1 MRTFT
6 VAYNSFIYR
15 ISSPIAVDYC
25 PCGLSTVREASHSLV
40 CKTAVAD
47 EARFCGSTD
56 ETEERAGAV
65 TKPLSRP
72 NRRNKNGDQDIE
84 QPR

>member
-1 MRTFT
+1 MLVKLR
-6 VAYNSFIYR
+6 
-15 ISSPIAVDYC
+15 
-25 PCGLSTVREASHSLV
+25 GLSTVREASHSLA
-40 CKTAVAD
+40 CKTAVALTD
-47 EARFCGSTD
+47 DSSFGGSTD